1 MQLTESSELS
11 VTDDAIE
18 FLKYILIPFSFLKA
32 AFIVGKKNRKG
43 IFFICHI
50 NDF

>member
-11 VTDDAIE
+11 VTDSAIE
-18 FLKYILIPFSFLKA
+18 FLKYILIPFSFWMQLL
-32 AFIVGKKNRKG
+32 IVGKKNRKG

>member
-11 VTDDAIE
+11 VTDNVTE
-18 FLKYILIPFSFLKA
+18 FLKYILSPFSFLKT

-43 IFFICHI
+43 ISFICHI